1 MQSVQPYEY
10 TIYLAPD
17 EDDKDIDES
26 TLEQIKSLL
35 PIETSNPS
43 QTVHYQSDMS
53 DGVHSVYESNHISH
67 SNLSHQTQCTPCI
80 HVPHVPVTQ
89 PISTHNQ
96 ISSVVPNC
104 NPLHSCPPL
113 PQSIPLAS
121 TSNTKSSSICHCP
134 DIPTRPPL
142 STAPIP
148 LSNNVPT
155 GNVPNLV
162 QCETSTAPTL
172 STTVTDSIVTA
183 TTPAPLVTSTNPP
196 NHTLSELC
204 HNHGKTGPCNIV
216 IKKAI
221 ILLNGNQN
229 PANLSSIAKAFSDL
243 NDNDDD
249 NDFEDLQENDDVTIL
264 DGRELMSND
273 TGIDRLPS
281 KKSPSIGLK
290 IIDLLEKVHH
300 ELQISNQRNSEPC
313 LSDDYSNDEEVGSF
327 SMKNDCNDEIK
338 LNTKD
343 SAHGNHERNPNEQN
357 NVKKCETGEDLVEA
371 CKNLS
376 KTIASYQRPVK
387 KHQ

>member
-26 TLEQIKSLL
+26 TLEQIESIL
-35 PIETSNPS
+35 PIETSDPS
-43 QTVHYQSDMS
+43 QTFTHQSDMS
-53 DGVHSVYESNHISH
+53 NGFHSVHKSSDQIP
-67 SNLSHQTQCTPCI
+67 HQAQCTPCA
-80 HVPHVPVTQ
+80 HVPVTQ

-96 ISSVVPNC
+96 LSSVVPNC

-121 TSNTKSSSICHCP
+121 TSISKSFSNCHNP
-134 DIPTRPPL
+134 DIPAHSPV
-142 STAPIP
+142 STAPIT
-148 LSNNVPT
+148 LIDTVPT
-155 GNVPNLV
+155 INVPNLV
-162 QCETSTAPTL
+162 RCETSTVPPLPT
-172 STTVTDSIVTA
+172 STTGSVVTA
-183 TTPAPLVTSTNPP
+183 TTPAPLVTTTNLP

-204 HNHGKTGPCNIV
+204 QNHGKPGPCNIV

-221 ILLNGNQN
+221 ILLNANQN

-243 NDNDDD
+243 NDNVDD

-264 DGRELMSND
+264 DGRALMGNG
-273 TGIDRLPS
+273 TGIDSLTS
-281 KKSPSIGLK
+281 KKSPSIGSK

-300 ELQISNQRNSEPC
+300 ELQISNQYISEP
-313 LSDDYSNDEEVGSF
+313 SDDYSNDEEVGSF
-327 SMKNDCNDEIK
+327 SVESDCDDEIEF
-338 LNTKD
+338 N
-343 SAHGNHERNPNEQN
+343 ANHPNEQN
-357 NVKKCETGEDLVEA
+357 NVRKCETGEDLVEA

-376 KTIASYQRPVK
+376 KTIASYQRPLK